1 LELFWCLCSFPPAD
15 RRYIHDKRLHVV
27 SNKWLEDSVEK
38 QMRLPETA
46 YNLKPDTLEE
56 LQIERRYLV
65 NVHVTTFF
73 FNLEYVSVIIS
84 ILYLLFYNLFQ

>member
-1 LELFWCLCSFPPAD
+1 MELFWCLCSFPPAD
-15 RRYIHDKRLHVV
+15 RRYLHYKRLHVV

-38 QMRLPETA
+38 QTRLSETA

-65 NVHVTTFF
+65 NVHVTTFL
-73 FNLEYVSVIIS
+73 NLEYVLVIIS

>member
-1 LELFWCLCSFPPAD
+1 MELFWCLCSFPPAD
-15 RRYIHDKRLHVV
+15 RRYLHDKRLHVV

-65 NVHVTTFF
+65 NVHVTTFL
-73 FNLEYVSVIIS
+73 NLEYVLVIIS